1 MSEAK
6 TDPAF
11 SDEERRTLTKV
22 LDEVIPHDDD
32 RKLPGAGEVG
42 VADYIEQV
50 LQRTPDLRPVVTQG
64 LSTLA
69 AIAGGRN
76 PRGFE
81 ALPRE
86 DRLEVLNELSS
97 TEPGFLPILTFHA
110 SLGYYQQAQV
120 IAALGMEPHPPHPK
134 GYEME
139 ANDLTLLEPVR
150 RRKKLYRQP

>member
-6 TDPAF
+6 SGPGL

-22 LDEVIPHDDD
+22 LDEVIPHDDE
-32 RKLPGAGEVG
+32 RRLPGAGEVG

-50 LQRTPDLRPVVTQG
+50 LQRTPDLRPVITQG

-69 AIAGGRN
+69 AVANRRN
-76 PRGFE
+76 PRGFA
-81 ALPRE
+81 ALPKP
-86 DRLEVLNELSS
+86 DRREVLNELSS

-110 SLGYYQQAQV
+110 SLGYYQQAEV
-120 IAALGMEPHPPHPK
+120 IAALGLEPHPPHPK

-139 ANDLTLLEPVR
+139 PNDLTLLDPVR
-150 RRKKLYRQP
+150 RRQKLYRQP